1 MNKKTII
8 IIIITII
15 VIAGIGYWI
24 YQSTI
29 EPEEITEQEQAC
41 IDSGG
46 EVRTSPCCEATGDF
60 PNLCLIG
67 PCGCSPDSSREIK
80 ICDCGP
86 DKCFDGSKCV
96 FLDEILNLF
105 ENLEQETGIDFSE
118 EQEVEFQWYV
128 EEDGKLSQV
137 TIQGK
142 GFEVK
147 GVSSEDY
154 RNVESFFRDK
164 DFEIDLYNIASGTVV
179 GLIGYKKGEIV
190 CTIVGRMWLDEQGML
205 VEEDKN
211 DIEVKC
217 GKTAETVGLANP
229 AAVYC
234 LEIGGELM
242 SVTTPEGAAGYCIL
256 PDGRTCAQWELFYSE
271 GEECVP
277 PEE

>member
-8 IIIITII
+8 IIIIAII

-29 EPEEITEQEQAC
+29 EPEEITEQEQVC

-67 PCGCSPDSSREIK
+67 PCGCSPDNSREIK

-86 DKCFDGSKCV
+86 DKCFNGSKCV

-105 ENLEQETGIDFSE
+105 ENLEQETNIDFSE

-128 EEDGKLSQV
+128 EEDGELSQV

-147 GVSSEDY
+147 GVPSEDH
-154 RNVESFFRDK
+154 RNVESFFQDK
-164 DFEIDLYNIASGTVV
+164 GFEIDLYNIAAGTVV

-190 CTIVGRMWLDEQGML
+190 CTIVGRMWLDEQGIPI
-205 VEEDKN
+205 EEDKN

-217 GKTAETVGLANP
+217 GKITETVGLANP

-242 SVTTPEGAAGYCIL
+242 SITTPEGAAGYCIL
-256 PDGRTCAQWELFYSE
+256 PDGRTCAQWKLFYSE

-277 PEE
+277 LEE